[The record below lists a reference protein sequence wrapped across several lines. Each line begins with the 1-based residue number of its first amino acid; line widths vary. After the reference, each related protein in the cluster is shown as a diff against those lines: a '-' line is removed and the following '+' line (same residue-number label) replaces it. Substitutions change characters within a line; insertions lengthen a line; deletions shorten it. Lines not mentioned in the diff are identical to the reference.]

1 MNRLTFITLTLKRL
15 TADWVGLFFTIVL
28 PVGMFIMFGALQP
41 AADMTA
47 GHGNVSAHIM
57 ISMALYGGATAAV
70 AAAGMTVVE
79 HSSGWGRQL
88 ALTPLSGGDLL
99 LARGADILV
108 RVLLPVIAVNI
119 AGLLTN
125 ADMPLDRWLAAA
137 VLCAAAA
144 IPFGFFGM
152 IFGLLFRSDSAVSV
166 AATSLVILAF
176 ASNMFMPL
184 SEDLLAFARVTPLYG
199 PNVLAHYPLAEGKQF
214 SSAAT
219 LTDESLVFALVMTL
233 VWFALF
239 AGICWALEHR
249 QKGRA

>member
-1 MNRLTFITLTLKRL
+1 MNRLTFIALTLKRL

-41 AADMTA
+41 YGEMQA
-47 GHGNVSAHIM
+47 GHGNVSAHTM
-57 ISMALYGGATAAV
+57 VSMALYGGATAAV

-79 HSSGWGRQL
+79 RSSGWGRQL

-119 AGLLTN
+119 AGLVTN

-184 SEDLLAFARVTPLYG
+184 SEDLLAFARFTPLYG
-199 PNVLAHYPLAEGKQF
+199 PSVLAHFPLSEGVQPTNGG
-214 SSAAT
+214 A
-219 LTDESLVFALVMTL
+219 LHEESLGFALVMTL
-233 VWFALF
+233 VWFGVF